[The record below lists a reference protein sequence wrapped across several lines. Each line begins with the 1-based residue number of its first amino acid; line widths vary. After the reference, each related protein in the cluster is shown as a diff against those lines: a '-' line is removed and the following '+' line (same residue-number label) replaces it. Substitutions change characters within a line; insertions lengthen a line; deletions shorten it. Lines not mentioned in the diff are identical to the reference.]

1 MPAKCDRL
9 SDRMPSLSFRNTGNG
24 VHHEPEFDCACSTS
38 VAAAH
43 EHLRS
48 ASNESRL
55 EPQTRNAASGERGF
69 HRARP
74 ARPILSR
81 SDTQLAGRRSFRA
94 PRSLHSVTKPFSSQ
108 HPGAGD
114 ELRTHIGDLRDRCS
128 SPLSYAGEMTGEGI
142 EPPLF
147 LFVRQAP
154 YHLGDPAEM
163 RETRFELA
171 MPIWKTGVIP
181 ASPLSQEKSPRR

>member
-1 MPAKCDRL
+1 MPAKCDQP
-9 SDRMPSLSFRNTGNG
+9 SNQMPSLSFRNTGNG

-55 EPQTRNAASGERGF
+55 EPQTRNAASEEGVF

-74 ARPILSR
+74 SRPILSR
-81 SDTQLAGRRSFRA
+81 SDIPLVGRRSLRA
-94 PRSLHSVTKPFSSQ
+94 PRSLHSVTTPFSSQ
-108 HPGAGD
+108 HPGARD
-114 ELRTHIGDLRDRCS
+114 ELRTHICDLRDRRS
-128 SPLSYAGEMTGEGI
+128 RPLSYAGEMTGEGI

-154 YHLGDPAEM
+154 YLLGDPAEM
-163 RETRFELA
+163 RETRLELKA
-171 MPIWKTGVIP
+171 VG
-181 ASPLSQEKSPRR
+181 RRQ